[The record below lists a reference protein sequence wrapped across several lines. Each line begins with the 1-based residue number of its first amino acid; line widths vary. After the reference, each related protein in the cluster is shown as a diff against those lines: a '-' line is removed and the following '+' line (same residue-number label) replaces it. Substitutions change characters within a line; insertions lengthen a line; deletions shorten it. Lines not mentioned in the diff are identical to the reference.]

1 MRLSAHGREIAPEI
15 NRILCLSREWA
26 REASVAEVEKRVIE
40 AINAVSPGEMKVEYY
55 TIVDPVTM
63 QHVDSWV
70 DDARGCATV
79 YVGDVRLIDNVKY

>member
-1 MRLSAHGREIAPEI
+1 
-15 NRILCLSREWA
+15 
-26 REASVAEVEKRVIE
+26 
-40 AINAVSPGEMKVEYY
+40 MKVEYY